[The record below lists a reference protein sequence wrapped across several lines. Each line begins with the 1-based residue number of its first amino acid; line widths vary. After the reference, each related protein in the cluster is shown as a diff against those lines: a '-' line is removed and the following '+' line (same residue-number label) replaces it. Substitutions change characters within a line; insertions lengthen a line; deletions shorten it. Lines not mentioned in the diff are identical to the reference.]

1 MSSTMGPD
9 LVCDQPAKVGPQG
22 GDECTGRTETKDDST
37 VVTGRKVNH
46 GRWEIYVG
54 VDMAVMY

>member
-1 MSSTMGPD
+1 MGPD